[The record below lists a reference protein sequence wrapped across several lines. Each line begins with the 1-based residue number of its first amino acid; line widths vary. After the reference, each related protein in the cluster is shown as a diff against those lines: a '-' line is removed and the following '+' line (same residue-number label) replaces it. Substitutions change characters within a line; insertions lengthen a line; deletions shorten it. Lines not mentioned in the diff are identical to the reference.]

1 METRIQYRG
10 GARFTAE
17 TRGHRVE
24 CDQPASN
31 GGADTGMTPPEF
43 LLVSLGTCA
52 GYYAAEYLKIHELP
66 TEGLEIRVAAEKALR
81 PARLGAFRIEVIV
94 PGLDAAR
101 EAGILRAVNACLV
114 KNTLAALPAIETVVY
129 AAEPACAH

>member
-10 GARFTAE
+10 GTGFTAE

-24 CDQPASN
+24 CDQPVSH

-52 GYYAAEYLKIHELP
+52 GYYAAEYLRIHALP
-66 TEGLEIRVAAEKALR
+66 SQGLEIRVAAEKALR
-81 PARLGAFRIEVIV
+81 PARLAGFRIEVIV
-94 PGLDAAR
+94 PGLDAAH

-114 KNTLAALPAIETVVY
+114 KNTLAAPPAVETVVL
-129 AAEPACAH
+129 AAEPAPA

>member
-10 GARFTAE
+10 GTRFTAD

-24 CDQPASN
+24 CDQPASH

-52 GYYAAEYLKIHELP
+52 GYYAAEYLKIHSLP
-66 TEGLEIRVAAEKALR
+66 SQGLEIRVAADKALR
-81 PARLGAFRIEVIV
+81 PARLDSFRIEVIV
-94 PGLDAAR
+94 PGIDPSH
-101 EAGILRAVNACLV
+101 EAGMLRSVNACLV
-114 KNTLAALPAIETVVY
+114 KNTLASSPTIQTVVL
-129 AAEPACAH
+129 AAEPAPV